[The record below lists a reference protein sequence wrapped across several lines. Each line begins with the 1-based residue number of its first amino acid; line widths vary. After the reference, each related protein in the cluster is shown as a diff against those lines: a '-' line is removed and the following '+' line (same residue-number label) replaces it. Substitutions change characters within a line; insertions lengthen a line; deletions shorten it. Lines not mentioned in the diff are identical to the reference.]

1 MFFSR
6 QVFCHRLWKEMYD
19 ICGTMLSNG
28 WQYFKFAFFLLISIP
43 IFVSISF
50 FCLDLLLFTLPFFR
64 WCLLLSSA
72 EPSLAA
78 CLIPSPRFSICWPTN
93 KAQFNWK
100 LLSCHPQQSS
110 ELRIKWWMWYVNC
123 DSWWVFI
130 SGSAIWT
137 TWNKAQVSR
146 SFGAK
151 PPCQDLM
158 KNANCKHNINI

>member
-1 MFFSR
+1 MKSNNKSVEIIKKNVKAELYIVDCAQIIFISYCTVFYIAKFLMFFRR

-28 WQYFKFAFFLLISIP
+28 WQYFKFAFFCWYL
-43 IFVSISF
+43 SF
-50 FCLDLLLFTLPFFR
+50 FCVDFFFCLGLLLFTLPFFR

-100 LLSCHPQQSS
+100 LLSCHLQQSS
-110 ELRIKWWMWYVNC
+110 EPRIKWSMW
-123 DSWWVFI
+123 
-130 SGSAIWT
+130 
-137 TWNKAQVSR
+137 
-146 SFGAK
+146 
-151 PPCQDLM
+151 
-158 KNANCKHNINI
+158 